1 MSKRPGLLLCLRG
14 LLTAGFIPHT
24 CWPVYAKQAR
34 LPGARH
40 GGIYGVWECQADRL
54 YETVAWETSQDPPG
68 SRVVVQAHTWGV
80 GARVCWGRG
89 RLRHCGS
96 LTVPLHASNWG
107 SGSGPTHGQQAKA
120 KGVAISPQKPRDTR
134 GEGTRGKGPCS
145 VSAPTSEPPF
155 RSHFHLVTSVS
166 SQ

>member
-1 MSKRPGLLLCLRG
+1 MASTRGAPAALTGCTGMSKRPELLLCLRG
-14 LLTAGFIPHT
+14 LLTAGCIPHT

-80 GARVCWGRG
+80 GARVCRGRG
-89 RLRHCGS
+89 RLRHHGS
-96 LTVPLHASNWG
+96 LRVPLHASNWG
-107 SGSGPTHGQQAKA
+107 SWPGPAHGQQAKA
-120 KGVAISPQKPRDTR
+120 KVGQSNPKKVKRHWRR
-134 GEGTRGKGPCS
+134 GS
-145 VSAPTSEPPF
+145 
-155 RSHFHLVTSVS
+155 
-166 SQ
+166 